1 MTRGASRIL
10 DFCALDD
17 IAFAVERGRLNEHTL
32 PLLKARNIGP
42 LLELFQ
48 LSKKRA
54 LPSPISSL
62 GLCLDSLGCLFE
74 RLKDSRRS
82 WICPQTR
89 RIGFLRTMSTLS
101 QDETAWTSFGLAVQ
115 RAAELANFSRQI
127 ARQLTAALLELHD
140 NIYEHSRASKTGMV
154 AFQSH
159 KGMFEFV
166 VVDSGIG
173 ILKSLRTHPDYA
185 ELNDHGKALQLAL
198 TEGIS
203 RYGPHSARGYGFR
216 PLFVGLANL
225 SGTLRFRSGD
235 HALLIDGKNPSL
247 ISARLAQKP
256 LIQGFLVSVTCTA

>member
-1 MTRGASRIL
+1 MTKGASCIL

-17 IAFAVERGRLNEHTL
+17 IAFAVERGRLNEHAL

-42 LLELFQ
+42 LLELSQ
-48 LSKKRA
+48 LSKRRV
-54 LPSPISSL
+54 LPSPISAVWL
-62 GLCLDSLGCLFE
+62 HLDSLGSLFK
-74 RLKDSRRS
+74 RLEDGRS
-82 WICPQTR
+82 LWICPQTR
-89 RIGFLRTMSTLS
+89 RIGFLRTMSTLP
-101 QDETAWTSFGLAVQ
+101 QNETARISFGLAVQ
-115 RAAELANFSRQI
+115 QAAELADFPRQI

-140 NIYEHSRASKTGMV
+140 NIYEHSQASKTGMA

-173 ILKSLRTHPDYA
+173 ILDSLRTYPDYA

-203 RYGPHSARGYGFR
+203 RYGPHSTRGYGFR
-216 PLFVGLANL
+216 PLFVGLANRY
-225 SGTLRFRSGD
+225 GTLRFRSGD